1 MSEQNEELTQEI
13 VNEIFEQ
20 GKSEWDKRLK
30 ESGLTQTMFISTNH
44 EGFPVEFLAHYQ
56 MAKEGAESQ
65 GFTMPVLVEGVEVKL
80 SDADDEDG
88 VSVDIEE
95 TVDVESINHSDMV
108 AQLAKP
114 GQDIVDQ
121 LTAADAHTLHMAVG
135 ISGESGELL
144 DAVKKAVMYRKQ
156 IDMENIIEEL
166 GDLEFYMEGL
176 RQGLGITREETIE
189 ANIEKLG
196 KRYKG
201 HQYSDQQAQDRAD
214 KSIEQIQQLD
224 T

>member
-1 MSEQNEELTQEI
+1 MSEQKELTQET

-20 GKSEWDKRLK
+20 GKAEWDARLK
-30 ESGLTQTMFISTNH
+30 ASGLTQSMFISTNH

-65 GFTMPVLVEGVEVKL
+65 GFTMPVLVEGVEIKL
-80 SDADDEDG
+80 SDAEDG
-88 VSVDIEE
+88 VSVDIEDG
-95 TVDVESINHSDMV
+95 TNVESINHSDMV

-121 LTAADAHTLHMAVG
+121 MTAGDAHTLHMAVG

-166 GDLEFYMEGL
+166 GDIEFYMEGL

-201 HQYSDQQAQDRAD
+201 HNYSDQQAQDRAD
-214 KSIEQIQQLD
+214 KA
-224 T
+224 

>member
-30 ESGLTQTMFISTNH
+30 ESGLTQSMFISTNH

-56 MAKEGAESQ
+56 MAKEGAEAQ

-80 SDADDEDG
+80 SDADNEDG
-88 VSVDIEE
+88 IN
-95 TVDVESINHSDMV
+95 VESINHSDMV

-121 LTAADAHTLHMAVG
+121 LTAGDAHTLHMAVG

-201 HQYSDQQAQDRAD
+201 HNYSDQQAQDRAD
-214 KSIEQIQQLD
+214 KA
-224 T
+224 

>member
-1 MSEQNEELTQEI
+1 MSEQKELTQEA

-20 GKSEWDKRLK
+20 GKKEWDARL
-30 ESGLTQTMFISTNH
+30 EASGLSQQMFIATNH

-65 GFTMPVLVEGVEVKL
+65 GFTMPVLVEGVEIKL
-80 SDADDEDG
+80 SDADDEG
-88 VSVDIEE
+88 VSVDIEDGVEVE
-95 TVDVESINHSDMV
+95 TINHSDMV

-201 HQYSDQQAQDRAD
+201 HNYSDQQAQDRAD
-214 KSIEQIQQLD
+214 KA
-224 T
+224 

>member
-1 MSEQNEELTQEI
+1 MSEQKELTQET

-20 GKSEWDKRLK
+20 GKAEWDKRLK
-30 ESGLTQTMFISTNH
+30 ESGLTQPMFIATNH

-80 SDADDEDG
+80 SDAEDG
-88 VSVDIEE
+88 VSVDIE
-95 TVDVESINHSDMV
+95 DGINVESINHSDMV
-108 AQLAKP
+108 VQLAKP

-121 LTAADAHTLHMAVG
+121 MTAGDAHTLHMAVG

-166 GDLEFYMEGL
+166 GDIEFYMEGL

-201 HQYSDQQAQDRAD
+201 HNYSDQQAQDRAD
-214 KSIEQIQQLD
+214 KA
-224 T
+224 

>member
-30 ESGLTQTMFISTNH
+30 ESGLTQSMFISTNH

-56 MAKEGAESQ
+56 MAKDGAEAQ

-80 SDADDEDG
+80 SDADNEDG
-88 VSVDIEE
+88 IN
-95 TVDVESINHSDMV
+95 VESINHSDMV

-121 LTAADAHTLHMAVG
+121 LTAGDAHTLHMAVG

-201 HQYSDQQAQDRAD
+201 HNYSDQQAQDRAD
-214 KSIEQIQQLD
+214 KA
-224 T
+224 

>member
-1 MSEQNEELTQEI
+1 MSEQKELTQKA

-20 GKSEWDKRLK
+20 GKKEWDTRLAA
-30 ESGLTQTMFISTNH
+30 SGLSQHMFIATNH

-56 MAKEGAESQ
+56 MAKEGAESH
-65 GFTMPVLVEGVEVKL
+65 GFTMPVLVEGVEIKL
-80 SDADDEDG
+80 SDADDEG
-88 VSVDIEE
+88 VSVDIEDGVEVE
-95 TVDVESINHSDMV
+95 TINHSDMV

-201 HQYSDQQAQDRAD
+201 HNYSDQQAQDRAD
-214 KSIEQIQQLD
+214 KA
-224 T
+224 